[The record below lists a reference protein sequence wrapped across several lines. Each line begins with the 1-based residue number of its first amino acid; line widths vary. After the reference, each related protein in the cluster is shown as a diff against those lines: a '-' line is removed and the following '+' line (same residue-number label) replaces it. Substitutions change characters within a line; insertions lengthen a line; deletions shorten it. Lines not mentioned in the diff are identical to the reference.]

1 VDRAPT
7 GLLHL
12 LRSAEIAFV
21 APAADALAETTTP
34 ARRPPA
40 RRLRLPFSGWHL
52 VLFPIAAIMVVPLV
66 WMIILSL
73 ETKSQAS
80 SFPPVLFPSGLHF
93 HNYVATWNA
102 VPFGDFFLNSLA
114 YSAATVAGNLLFCS
128 LAAYAFARLH
138 FFGRDVLFV
147 VLLATLMVPYQVLLI
162 PTFLIVKHIGMVNS
176 IGGLIMPNLCSA
188 FGIFMLRQFF
198 RTLPIELEEAAR
210 IDGTSRL
217 GILFKIVLPLSLP
230 ALATLAI
237 IQFMWSWND
246 FLWPLIIIDSAT
258 RAPLQLGLSTLQG
271 QHATEWNL
279 LMAGTVMSQ
288 IPMLVAFLIAQRWF
302 IRSIA
307 FTGIK

>member
-1 VDRAPT
+1 MATTASVSGQRLGIVDEPGGR
-7 GLLHL
+7 
-12 LRSAEIAFV
+12 
-21 APAADALAETTTP
+21 
-34 ARRPPA
+34 
-40 RRLRLPFSGWHL
+40 RRLPLSPWHL
-52 VLFPIAAIMVVPLV
+52 VLAPIAVIMLMPLV
-66 WMIILSL
+66 WMVILSL
-73 ETKSQAS
+73 ETATEAS
-80 SFPPVLFPSGLHF
+80 SFPPVVFPSGLHF
-93 HNYVATWNA
+93 GNYTAAWQA

-114 YSAATVAGNLLFCS
+114 YAMATVAGNLLFCS
-128 LAAYAFARLH
+128 LAAYAFARLK

-147 VLLATLMVPYQVLLI
+147 VLLATLMVPFQVLLI
-162 PTFLIVKHIGMVNS
+162 PTFLIIKHLGMVDS
-176 IGGLIMPNLCSA
+176 LGGLIMPNLCSA

-230 ALATLAI
+230 VLATLGI

-246 FLWPLIIIDSAT
+246 FLWPLIIINTASH
-258 RAPLQLGLSTLQG
+258 APLQLGLSTLQG
-271 QHATEWNL
+271 AHYTEWNL

-288 IPMLVAFLIAQRWF
+288 IPMLAVFLIAQRWF

>member
-1 VDRAPT
+1 MATTAELAQDRFLAIDEPPPR
-7 GLLHL
+7 
-12 LRSAEIAFV
+12 RS
-21 APAADALAETTTP
+21 
-34 ARRPPA
+34 
-40 RRLRLPFSGWHL
+40 RLPFSPWHL
-52 VLFPIAAIMVVPLV
+52 LLAPVAVIMLAPLV
-66 WMIILSL
+66 WMVILSL
-73 ETKSQAS
+73 ETKTEAA
-80 SFPPVLFPSGLHF
+80 SFPPVLFPSGLHLD
-93 HNYVATWNA
+93 NYAHTWSA

-128 LAAYAFARLH
+128 LAAYAFARLR

-147 VLLATLMVPYQVLLI
+147 VLLATLMVPFQVLLI

-176 IGGLIMPNLCSA
+176 VGGLIMPNLCSA

-230 ALATLAI
+230 ALATLGI

-246 FLWPLIIIDSAT
+246 FLWPLIIINSAT
-258 RAPLQLGLSTLQG
+258 RDPLQLGLATLQG
-271 QHATEWNL
+271 AHNTQWNL

-288 IPMLVAFLIAQRWF
+288 IPMLAVFLVAQRWF

-307 FTGIK
+307 FTGMK

>member
-1 VDRAPT
+1 MST
-7 GLLHL
+7 
-12 LRSAEIAFV
+12 SAAT
-21 APAADALAETTTP
+21 AERLVTLDT
-34 ARRPPA
+34 PPA
-40 RRLRLPFSGWHL
+40 RPRRRRPFSPWHL
-52 VLFPIAAIMVVPLV
+52 VLAPIAVIMLIPLI
-66 WMIILSL
+66 WMVILSL
-73 ETKSQAS
+73 ETSAESQ
-80 SFPPVLFPSGLHF
+80 SFPLVVLPSGLHF
-93 HNYVATWNA
+93 HNYAQTWNSA
-102 VPFGDFFLNSLA
+102 PFGDFFINSAL
-114 YSAATVAGNLLFCS
+114 YSLATVAGNLLFCS
-128 LAAYAFARLH
+128 LAAYAFARLK

-162 PTFLIVKHIGMVNS
+162 PTFLIAKHLGLVDS
-176 IGGLIMPNLCSA
+176 VGGLIMPNLCSA

-246 FLWPLIIIDSAT
+246 FLWPLIIIDTASH
-258 RAPLQLGLSTLQG
+258 APLQLGLSSLQSA
-271 QHATEWNL
+271 HRSHVNL
-279 LMAGTVMSQ
+279 VMAGTVMSQ
-288 IPMLVAFLIAQRWF
+288 IPMIALFLIAQRWF